1 MILDRRRF
9 LIGSIVTLGV
19 GPRALAGD
27 AKAAGAAAF
36 VSACRTADGTY
47 AVVLLAADGAILRE
61 IPISDRGH
69 DIAIDPISRRGVV
82 FGRRPGYF
90 GVLFDLDGK
99 AEPQVF
105 APEPDRHYF
114 GHGAFSADGKLL
126 YTSEHNVDT
135 GDGVIGIYD
144 VSGPV
149 RRVGEFPSFGVG
161 PHEAVL
167 LADGKTLAIANGG
180 FATDPTTGREPID
193 IAGMEPNMAFVDV
206 RTGELLVKH
215 GMTEELRA
223 LSVRHLAA
231 SATGEVWFGGQWQGG
246 LEEARNSSGARA
258 STGRF
263 PSSSRRRPWEPVSR
277 VISAR

>member
-1 MILDRRRF
+1 M
-9 LIGSIVTLGV
+9 
-19 GPRALAGD
+19 P
-27 AKAAGAAAF
+27 AAGAAAF

-69 DIAIDPISRRGVV
+69 DIAIDPISRRCAV

-99 AEPQVF
+99 AEPRVF

-114 GHGAFSADGKLL
+114 GHGTFSTDGKLL
-126 YTSEHNVDT
+126 YTSEHNIDT

-144 VSGPV
+144 VSGAV

-180 FATDPTTGREPID
+180 FATDPNDRARAYRHRRHGAEH
-193 IAGMEPNMAFVDV
+193 GV
-206 RTGELLVKH
+206 RR
-215 GMTEELRA
+215 RA
-223 LSVRHLAA
+223 NRRASRQARHDGSCVPCPSGTSAA

-246 LEEARNSSGARA
+246 LEESPELIGRA
-258 STGRF
+258 SLDRPISIIQPAAPMG
-263 PSSSRRRPWEPVSR
+263 SGSRA
-277 VISAR
+277 ISAR